1 MVVRALRKISD
12 WLDALS
18 RSLAVPM
25 IAAFFL
31 LILFGVFTRFVLR
44 RPMLGVSDY
53 SKTCFVWSSFL
64 GASVLFKRKEHIAIT
79 GFVNLFPMEVKRI
92 IKLLAE
98 FLELV
103 FFVYVML
110 LGIKV
115 SSMVHVTK
123 MVATGIPISVLY
135 SALPVCMFT
144 CAIHTLASMAERFTT
159 WRNGSVITRKGVT
172 E

>member
-1 MVVRALRKISD
+1 MVARILRKASD
-12 WLDALS
+12 WLDALA
-18 RSLAVPM
+18 RFVAIPG

-53 SKTCFVWSSFL
+53 SKTSFVWSCFL

-79 GFVNLFPMEVKRI
+79 GFVNMLPAIARRVIGLF
-92 IKLLAE
+92 AE
-98 FLELV
+98 LLELV
-103 FFVYVML
+103 FFVYVMI

-115 SSMVHVTK
+115 TSMVHVTK

-135 SALPVCMFT
+135 SALPYCMFT
-144 CAIHTLASMAERFTT
+144 CAIHTLSRLADR
-159 WRNGSVITRKGVT
+159 ITAWKGGGLVSH
-172 E
+172 EGAAQ